1 MEPEPVTSAA
11 ILLFLQRLG
20 ERWQAQSALY
30 LLGGGALCLLGNPRE
45 TRDLDY
51 SVEATPEVL
60 SQLQMVAS
68 KLAAE
73 MQLDLEEVPLGE
85 FVPLPPDAEQRRR
98 FVGRFGQLDVYI
110 FDPYSIALSKIAR
123 GFESDLDDVM
133 FMLGQG
139 LIEFSELELY
149 FESVLPKAA
158 KFDIEPREFRQ
169 YFEEIRARHGRSH
182 LGAGSR

>member
-1 MEPEPVTSAA
+1 VEPEPVTSAA
-11 ILLFLQRLG
+11 ILSFLQRLG
-20 ERWQAQSALY
+20 ERWEAPCTLY

-51 SVEATPEVL
+51 AVEVAPEIL
-60 SQLQMVAS
+60 SEFQETASRLAVA
-68 KLAAE
+68 

-85 FVPLPPDAEQRRR
+85 FVPLPPEADQRTR

-133 FMLGQG
+133 FLLQEG
-139 LIEFSELELY
+139 LIQVSELEKY
-149 FESVLPKAA
+149 FWAILPEAV
-158 KFDIEPREFRQ
+158 KFDIDPREFRQ
-169 YFEEIRARHGRSH
+169 YYEEIRARYSRSN
-182 LGAGSR
+182 LGSG